1 VFVLTKRTA
10 ASRRPA
16 RRSIRGVSLIEVLI
30 SVLLSA
36 IGLLA
41 LAGANV
47 ASIRY
52 SKLSQYRG
60 TATVLALDLGE
71 RIRANK
77 AGIMSYSYTGAT
89 FAAQT
94 AAAIAT
100 DQTCEAY
107 VGLTPCN
114 TAQLAAYDLNTWR
127 RVVRSQL
134 PSGSVFVDIM
144 DLAGNSCAVLAN
156 CIAADVWIVWKDP
169 AVADPDENSTDARN
183 AAGECPNGLTAGA
196 DKSIRCSFFRINL

>member
-1 VFVLTKRTA
+1 MFRI
-10 ASRRPA
+10 A
-16 RRSIRGVSLIEVLI
+16 RRVAQPQRPSKRFTSGASLLEVLI
-30 SVLLSA
+30 SVLLAA

-71 RIRANK
+71 RMRANK
-77 AGIMSYSYTGAT
+77 AGIMSYGYTAAT

-94 AAAIAT
+94 AAAINT

-107 VGLTPCN
+107 VGSTPCT

-134 PSGSVFVDIM
+134 PSGSVYVDIM

-156 CIAADVWIVWKDP
+156 CIAADVWMAWRDP
-169 AVADPDENSTDARN
+169 AVADPDDNSTDSRN
-183 AAGECPNGLTAGA
+183 AAGECPNGLSAGT